1 MWWHVV
7 LTPLWAWI
15 TSIIWLS
22 AAKIRLSQSKFSL
35 YQNKS
40 ARNKSGRTCCSH
52 TFHFKVTFHII
63 SVWPVNTLFQK
74 VSKCGIFPKLWKPIT
89 SFLLSNKFKHF
100 LCFFFFFLTFRNKQ
114 KTSQTALTKDNDCVM
129 AIFRQTCQKGD
140 NFRVMDRVLIRPFDI
155 TAVSQYFWA

>member
-1 MWWHVV
+1 MTRCSNTTTGMNHFNN
-7 LTPLWAWI
+7 I
-15 TSIIWLS
+15 RLS

-63 SVWPVNTLFQK
+63 SVWPVNTLFQT
-74 VSKCGIFPKLWKPIT
+74 VSKCGIFPKPWKPIT

-100 LCFFFFFLTFRNKQ
+100 LCFLLISGTFRNEQ
-114 KTSQTALTKDNDCVM
+114 KTSRTALTKENDCVM

-155 TAVSQYFWA
+155 TAVSQYLYM